1 MKYKSAK
8 LTNNNGKM
16 WHIGL
21 DENDIGKHIILPADP
36 ARCPMVAKYFDE
48 SRYIGESRGNPTYTG
63 KYHDVDV
70 SVMCTGMGAMAVA
83 VAAEELKHIGA
94 KTLIRMGTAGS
105 MQPGIPTG
113 SFVIA
118 TSAVRGE
125 GASREYISMEYP
137 AVADVDVVCAL
148 RQACREYGVEPY
160 VGTVRSH
167 DAFYLESPAAHGGKE
182 ELEERIKP
190 WVDAGVLAVE
200 NESSALFTVS
210 SLLGGLR
217 AGTILL
223 TGGYISEGYG
233 SMGTS
238 NNPDYPKKVE
248 LMTKITLRAIEII
261 DKLDDLKDVRE
272 L

>member
-1 MKYKSAK
+1 MTTKQF
-8 LTNNNGKM
+8 
-16 WHIGL
+16 
-21 DENDIGKHIILPADP
+21 
-36 ARCPMVAKYFDE
+36 FDYYDLE
-48 SRYIGESRGNPTYTG
+48 AYLGGRRE
-63 KYHDVDV
+63 
-70 SVMCTGMGAMAVA
+70 A
-83 VAAEELKHIGA
+83 
-94 KTLIRMGTAGS
+94 
-105 MQPGIPTG
+105 
-113 SFVIA
+113 
-118 TSAVRGE
+118 
-125 GASREYISMEYP
+125 REYDTVAISEE
-137 AVADVDVVCAL
+137 VSHVDPTDGNRYWKPEVDEDTLFKIAERHHTGRRFL
-148 RQACREYGVEPY
+148 
-160 VGTVRSH
+160 
-167 DAFYLESPAAHGGKE
+167 KE